1 MSRRIRKVLA
11 VGPIRGAVEPLER
24 LLRDELP
31 RLEVDA
37 IAVVGD
43 LGAAWSKPDTYRA
56 LFKAL
61 GEADT
66 PAYWVPGPVDA
77 PISEYMS
84 ESFNMEI
91 AFPHL
96 HGIHGTASVADGQVL
111 FAGMGGEIVDD
122 PDTPRVE
129 EAMLRYPGW
138 EAEYRLRL
146 IAEFDQPLKILL
158 FATRPAHKGLHEPG
172 SEEVAEL
179 IKTYAPKVA
188 IVAGEGASE
197 ERLGTSL
204 VVCPGRLDLG
214 VYSVIDIHSGSV
226 EVGELAGVTAG
237 QTA

>member
-1 MSRRIRKVLA
+1 MTHRTRKVLA
-11 VGPIRGAVEPLER
+11 VGPIRGAVEPLQQ
-24 LLRDELP
+24 LLGEELSG
-31 RLEVDA
+31 LDVDA
-37 IAVVGD
+37 VAVVGD

-56 LFKAL
+56 VFKAL
-61 GEADT
+61 GEAGL
-66 PAYWVPGPVDA
+66 PAFWVPGSTDA
-77 PISEYMS
+77 PISEYLR
-84 ESFNMEI
+84 ESSNMEI
-91 AFPHL
+91 AFPRL
-96 HGIHGTASVADGQVL
+96 RGIHGTASLADGQVL

-122 PDTPRVE
+122 PEAPRVE

-138 EAEYRLRL
+138 EAEYRLKS
-146 IAEFDQPLKILL
+146 INEFDQPMKVLL

-172 SEEVAEL
+172 SEVVAEL
-179 IKTYAPKVA
+179 IKTYSPKVA
-188 IVAGEGASE
+188 IVAGEGAAE